1 MGCGSRLS
9 ESVLSK
15 SLNHRREGS
24 RGSLVANVTSVG
36 LPKIISLLSEWQ
48 SKTMS
53 RLPSCVTVFLL
64 LLLVL
69 PPSFAQPEFFPGGVF
84 GETLQLDKGT
94 ARWYSSQ
101 LRALHEPSLWALSK
115 TESSQ
120 SYRFLWLRT
129 WDHPVSVRF
138 DINRDGTG
146 QLVTKMSGGTGGYDP
161 GKLILDHTREMTKAE
176 VASLLLKF
184 EASGSGGCQP
194 TNIPVGET
202 VQGGSSKDSVKVS
215 TTSLIDGRQVQ
226 GLCGKLAYTS
236 FTLLIWRFLRR
247 TCTEL
252 SIPLGNL

>member
-36 LPKIISLLSEWQ
+36 LAKIISLLSEWQ

-146 QLVTKMSGGTGGYDP
+146 QLVTKMSGGTGGNDP
-161 GKLILDHTREMTKAE
+161 GKLLPHHPPHIPKTRAPIH
-176 VASLLLKF
+176 LL
-184 EASGSGGCQP
+184 
-194 TNIPVGET
+194 
-202 VQGGSSKDSVKVS
+202 
-215 TTSLIDGRQVQ
+215 
-226 GLCGKLAYTS
+226 
-236 FTLLIWRFLRR
+236 
-247 TCTEL
+247 
-252 SIPLGNL
+252 